1 MSAWK
6 RGRVAAI
13 THGSDDDDVKDD
25 DDDYD
30 DDDCDDETDDDADD
44 DVDGEVEGDEDDDTG
59 VCQAEV
65 NIVRYL
71 DGEIDENGT

>member
-13 THGSDDDDVKDD
+13 THGSDDDDDDKDDDSDD
-25 DDDYD
+25 DDDD
-30 DDDCDDETDDDADD
+30 DDND
-44 DVDGEVEGDEDDDTG
+44 DVDGEVDDDEDDDTG

-71 DGEIDENGT
+71 DGEIDGNGTWV

>member
-13 THGSDDDDVKDD
+13 THGSDDDDDD
-25 DDDYD
+25 DDDD
-30 DDDCDDETDDDADD
+30 ND
-44 DVDGEVEGDEDDDTG
+44 DVDGEVDDDEDDDTG
-59 VCQAEV
+59 VCLAEV

-71 DGEIDENGT
+71 DGEIDGNGTWV